1 MCICRTVVSAAAVVE
16 ATIAAATPDICD
28 LASEQTAQ
36 SDTSALS
43 SLYKRILR
51 QVPVQGVTCCR

>member
-1 MCICRTVVSAAAVVE
+1 MVSAAAVVE
-16 ATIAAATPDICD
+16 ATTAAPTPTPDICD

-51 QVPVQGVTCCR
+51 QVPAQGAT

>member
-1 MCICRTVVSAAAVVE
+1 MCIYRPVVSAAAVVE
-16 ATIAAATPDICD
+16 ATTAAPTPTPDICD

-51 QVPVQGVTCCR
+51 QVPAQGAT